1 MAQNTPIVTVPLP
14 NPPWPLLLREEYY
27 YPSPPPL
34 QALVL
39 LLYNQ
44 TNAQKDILMTLIGN
58 DTDMCL
64 A

>member
-1 MAQNTPIVTVPLP
+1 MVTVSLSNQPC
-14 NPPWPLLLREEYY
+14 PPLLREEYY

-44 TNAQKDILMTLIGN
+44 TNAQKDALPKALK
-58 DTDMCL
+58 
-64 A
+64 